1 MLPTAGCQRVQ
12 LISVIIFNLYEHI
25 HLSIF
30 YSTVSLFQCSCFN
43 VKSVNLF
50 VALAV
55 AVTSSLPLG
64 CCVLNSML
72 LAINTFLHVREFLIC
87 MYVGENIL

>member
-12 LISVIIFNLYEHI
+12 LISVIVFNLCEHM

-64 CCVLNSML
+64 RCVNSML
-72 LAINTFLHVREFLIC
+72 LAINTFLHVGEILFC
-87 MYVGENIL
+87 MHVGENIL